1 MPSILPNVKGGGGM
15 LPGMGGGGGGLPS
28 MGGGMMG
35 GEKVKKSKKDMTP
48 DELEARARK
57 KAKKKAKME
66 AKMRQQQ
73 QQIDQAGYT
82 DEAGTGET
90 ADAVGGWDWADPSGA
105 NKDEKD
111 EDPEYSDDDFEIEGG
126 GNDIMVAH
134 PPVQQ
139 QSSKGNARSG
149 KKKGGGLALPSI

>member
-1 MPSILPNVKGGGGM
+1 
-15 LPGMGGGGGGLPS
+15 
-28 MGGGMMG
+28 
-35 GEKVKKSKKDMTP
+35 
-48 DELEARARK
+48 
-57 KAKKKAKME
+57 ME

-90 ADAVGGWDWADPSGA
+90 ADAIGGWDWADPSGA

-126 GNDIMVAH
+126 SNDVMVAH
-134 PPVQQ
+134 PPAQQ
-139 QSSKGNARSG
+139 QSSASKGNSRS
-149 KKKGGGLALPSI
+149 KQKGGGVALPSI